1 VPLFAPSL
9 VGTNINIDRATE
21 TGNSSDP
28 VNETF
33 KTITIDKTNSNLLD
47 FIENLP
53 DRLSYS
59 LHLVT
64 NPLGDV
70 SFGNDFVYAD
80 YLVNNTLRFEM
91 PLSFSASVL
100 TFADT
105 VDFVSN
111 AEETFGNFRSGTLTL
126 IADNGFPFEATMTL
140 LLLDEN
146 MNVTASLTG
155 NSIIAA
161 ASIGGDGRVNHRSK
175 SYVDIPVSEAQM
187 EYLKKTKKLIVRAAF
202 TTTHYPVLLSIYEDY
217 NIHFKLVADVTYM
230 IR

>member
-1 VPLFAPSL
+1 LTSL
-9 VGTNINIDRATE
+9 
-21 TGNSSDP
+21 
-28 VNETF
+28 
-33 KTITIDKTNSNLLD
+33 
-47 FIENLP
+47 
-53 DRLSYS
+53 
-59 LHLVT
+59 
-64 NPLGDV
+64 
-70 SFGNDFVYAD
+70 
-80 YLVNNTLRFEM
+80 
-91 PLSFSASVL
+91 
-100 TFADT
+100 
-105 VDFVSN
+105 SN

-161 ASIGGDGRVNHRSK
+161 ASVGGDGRVNHRSK

-187 EYLKKTKKLIVRAAF
+187 EYLKMTKKLIVRAAF